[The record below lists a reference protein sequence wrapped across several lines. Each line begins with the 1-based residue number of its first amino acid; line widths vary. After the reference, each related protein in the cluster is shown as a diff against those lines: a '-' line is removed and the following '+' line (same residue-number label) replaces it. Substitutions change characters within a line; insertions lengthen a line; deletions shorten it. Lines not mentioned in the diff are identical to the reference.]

1 MHNQN
6 ISTRSSEKEIIIDME
21 ASWISGFG
29 LDYDQLTIVFSFIE
43 PDLKANK

>member
-1 MHNQN
+1 MAILTKGIKVHNQN

-29 LDYDQLTIVFSFIE
+29 LDAG
-43 PDLKANK
+43 P